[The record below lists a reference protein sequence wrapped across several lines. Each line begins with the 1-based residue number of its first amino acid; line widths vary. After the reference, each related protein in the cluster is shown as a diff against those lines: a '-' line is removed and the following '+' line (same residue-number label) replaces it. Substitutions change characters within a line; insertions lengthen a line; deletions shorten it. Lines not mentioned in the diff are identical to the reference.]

1 MYCEMKK
8 IRYFII
14 SLFLLAS
21 CSQSGDLSMNKSAK
35 EFIGNPDYPAISY
48 GGYREKSR
56 EQQPTINEIKE
67 DLLIMHAQGFRV
79 FRTYDLHHPFA
90 ENTLKAIR
98 EIKQAD
104 SDFEMYVMLGA
115 WIQCKDAFTEN
126 PIHEEEDFEGNKFE
140 ITEAVRLAQEYPD
153 IVKIIAVGNEA
164 MVHWAWSYHVPPKF
178 VLKWVKYLQEL
189 KANGDL
195 NDDLWVTSSD
205 NFASWGGGSDDYHN
219 DDLDELIR
227 SVDFVSMHTYAFH
240 DTHYNPSFWNL
251 DAVPENLDKQDTI
264 KQAMKR
270 AVDYELN
277 QFDSV
282 KKYVHEIDPSKEVH
296 IGETGW
302 SSVASDLY
310 GYGGTEAAD
319 EYKLGL
325 YYQMISDICYS
336 MSLTCFYFSA
346 FNEPWKD
353 STNENGSE
361 NHFGLFTVEGK
372 AKYPLWEQVDNGV
385 FNNLTRGGNPI
396 EKTYNGNFEALLK
409 DSNIPPITIKEE

>member
-1 MYCEMKK
+1 MKK

-21 CSQSGDLSMNKSAK
+21 CSQSGDLSMDKSAK

-189 KANGDL
+189 KASGDL

-251 DAVPENLDKQDTI
+251 DAELANTDKQDII

-282 KKYVHEIDPSKEVH
+282 KEYVHKIDPSKEVH

-336 MSLTCFYFSA
+336 MSITCFYFSA

-361 NHFGLFTVEGK
+361 NHFGLFTVDGK

-385 FNNLTRGGNPI
+385 FDNLTRGGNPI
-396 EKTYNGNFEALLK
+396 VKTYNGNFEALLN
-409 DSNIPPITIKEE
+409 DSNIPPITVTEE

>member
-1 MYCEMKK
+1 MKK

-189 KANGDL
+189 KASGDL

-251 DAVPENLDKQDTI
+251 DDIPENTDKQDTI
-264 KQAMKR
+264 KQAIKR

-302 SSVASDLY
+302 SSVAADLY

-325 YYQMISDICYS
+325 YYKMITDICFS
-336 MSLTCFYFSA
+336 MSISCFYFSA
-346 FNEPWKD
+346 FDEPWKD
-353 STNENGSE
+353 STNKNGSE

-372 AKYPLWEQVDNGV
+372 AKYPLWEQVDKGV
-385 FNNLTRGGNPI
+385 FKNLTRGGNQI
-396 EKTYNGNFEALLK
+396 TKTFDGDFEILLNT
-409 DSNIPPITIKEE
+409 SNLPPINTKKD

>member
-1 MYCEMKK
+1 MKK

-21 CSQSGDLSMNKSAK
+21 CSQSGDLTMNKSAK

-90 ENTLKAIR
+90 ENTLKAIK

-189 KANGDL
+189 KASGDL

-219 DDLDELIR
+219 DDLNELIR

-251 DAVPENLDKQDTI
+251 DAIPENVDKQDTI

-302 SSVASDLY
+302 SSVASELY

-409 DSNIPPITIKEE
+409 DSNIPPIRIKEQ

>member
-1 MYCEMKK
+1 MKK

-21 CSQSGDLSMNKSAK
+21 CSQSGDLSMDKSAK
-35 EFIGNPDYPAISY
+35 EFIGNPYYPAISY
-48 GGYREKSR
+48 GGYRGKSR
-56 EQQPTINEIKE
+56 EQQPTIDEIKE

-126 PIHEEEDFEGNKFE
+126 PIHEEEDLEGNKFE
-140 ITEAVRLAQEYPD
+140 ITEAIRLAQEYPD

-178 VLKWVKYLQEL
+178 ILKWVKHLQAL
-189 KANGDL
+189 KASGDL
-195 NDDLWVTSSD
+195 SNDLWITSSD

-251 DAVPENLDKQDTI
+251 DAIPENTDKQDTI
-264 KQAMKR
+264 KQAIKR

-385 FNNLTRGGNPI
+385 FNNLTRGGNQI

>member
-1 MYCEMKK
+1 MKK
-8 IRYFII
+8 IRCFII

-21 CSQSGDLSMNKSAK
+21 CSQSGDLSMDKSAK

-104 SDFEMYVMLGA
+104 SNFEMYVMLGA

-126 PIHEEEDFEGNKFE
+126 SIHEEEDFEGNKFE

-189 KANGDL
+189 KASGDL

-251 DAVPENLDKQDTI
+251 DAIPENVDKQDTI

-282 KKYVHEIDPSKEVH
+282 KKYVHEIDPLKEVH

-302 SSVASDLY
+302 SSVASELY

-372 AKYPLWEQVDNGV
+372 AKYPLS
-385 FNNLTRGGNPI
+385 LI
-396 EKTYNGNFEALLK
+396 H
-409 DSNIPPITIKEE
+409 I

>member
-1 MYCEMKK
+1 MKK

-14 SLFLLAS
+14 SLFLIAS
-21 CSQSGDLSMNKSAK
+21 CSQSGDLSMDKSAK

-48 GGYREKSR
+48 GGYRGKSR

-98 EIKQAD
+98 EIKHAD
-104 SDFEMYVMLGA
+104 SDFEMYVMLGT

-126 PIHEEEDFEGNKFE
+126 PIHEEEDLEGNKFE

-178 VLKWVKYLQEL
+178 VLKWVKHLQGL
-189 KANGDL
+189 KASGDL
-195 NDDLWVTSSD
+195 SNDLWITSSD
-205 NFASWGGGSDDYHN
+205 NFASWGGGSDEYHN

-251 DAVPENLDKQDTI
+251 DVIPENEDKQDTI
-264 KQAMKR
+264 KQAIKR
-270 AVDYELN
+270 AVGYELN
-277 QFDSV
+277 QFDNV

-319 EYKLGL
+319 EFKLGL

-385 FNNLTRGGNPI
+385 FKNLTRGGNPI
-396 EKTYNGNFEALLK
+396 EKTYNGNFEALLE
-409 DSNIPPITIKEE
+409 DSNIPPITIIEE

>member
-1 MYCEMKK
+1 MKK
-8 IRYFII
+8 IRHFII

-126 PIHEEEDFEGNKFE
+126 PIHEEEDLEGNKFE

-178 VLKWVKYLQEL
+178 VLKWVKHLQGL
-189 KANGDL
+189 KASGDL
-195 NDDLWVTSSD
+195 SNDLWITSSD

-251 DAVPENLDKQDTI
+251 DAIPENTDKQDTI
-264 KQAMKR
+264 KQAIKR

-282 KKYVHEIDPSKEVH
+282 KKYVHEIDPLKEVH

-346 FNEPWKD
+346 FDEPWKD
-353 STNENGSE
+353 STNKNGSE

-372 AKYPLWEQVDNGV
+372 AKYPLWEQIDNGV

-409 DSNIPPITIKEE
+409 DSNIPPITIKEK

>member
-1 MYCEMKK
+1 MKK

-98 EIKQAD
+98 EIKQTD
-104 SDFEMYVMLGA
+104 PGFEMYVMLGA

>member
-1 MYCEMKK
+1 MKK

-21 CSQSGDLSMNKSAK
+21 CSQSGDLGMDKSAK
-35 EFIGNPDYPAISY
+35 EFIGNPYYPAISY
-48 GGYREKSR
+48 GGYRGKSR
-56 EQQPTINEIKE
+56 EQQPTIDEIKE

-126 PIHEEEDFEGNKFE
+126 PIHEEEDLEGNKFE
-140 ITEAVRLAQEYPD
+140 ITEAIRLAQEYPD

-178 VLKWVKYLQEL
+178 ILKWVKHLQAL
-189 KANGDL
+189 KASGDL
-195 NDDLWVTSSD
+195 SNDLWITSSD

-251 DAVPENLDKQDTI
+251 DAIPENTDKQDTI
-264 KQAMKR
+264 KQAIKR

-385 FNNLTRGGNPI
+385 FNNLTRGGNQI

>member
-1 MYCEMKK
+1 MKK
-8 IRYFII
+8 IRCFIV

-140 ITEAVRLAQEYPD
+140 IAEAVRLAQEYPD

-227 SVDFVSMHTYAFH
+227 SVDFISMHTYAFH

-251 DAVPENLDKQDTI
+251 DAIPENVDKQDTI

-409 DSNIPPITIKEE
+409 DSNIPPIRIKEE

>member
-1 MYCEMKK
+1 MKK
-8 IRYFII
+8 IRHFII

-189 KANGDL
+189 KASGDL